1 VTWELLLDQFATQF
15 GLWWVIWPA
24 ILLGIVVGILPGFS
38 PQNTLIMLLP
48 LTLAVKVEVA
58 MAFMVALYCANHLAG
73 GIPAILVKIPGSGGA
88 AATTLDGYP
97 MTRKGQA
104 QQALVLC
111 FTASVFGGLI
121 TTLATIA
128 ALPWLSQLGLHLRS
142 VEMVV
147 VMLFGLTLIAVV
159 AAKDVLKGLIAGFFG
174 LLIGVIGTDHIY
186 STPRATFGFLELY
199 DGVPLVPALIGLF
212 AISEALVMVEEKL
225 IVGKDGLERAAQAR
239 WAETVEGLRMS
250 LERWWQIVWTA
261 FVGLAIGIIPGA
273 GASVAAFVAYQQSRL
288 WSKHPER
295 YGTGVPE
302 GVIAPEAANN
312 GVTSGT
318 LVPMMALGVPGGS
331 TAAVMMIVLQYHG
344 MAMGPRLFATNPGI
358 AYGVFVSMA
367 VAYVFMMI
375 TILPLARYMSRI
387 VLIPTTYL
395 APIIVLVTIV
405 AAFGE
410 RQYLFDM
417 ALALVFGVV
426 GYVAHKTN
434 YHVTAILIGIIL
446 GPVFEQYLV
455 RALRLSEGDVTILFS
470 SPLGNVLWGLLALS
484 LALPGWRGYRTRKAL
499 AAARFG
505 DER

>member
-1 VTWELLLDQFATQF
+1 VSWQFLLDQFATQF

-48 LTLAVKVEVA
+48 LTLAVPVEQA
-58 MAFMVALYCANHLAG
+58 MAFMIALYCANHLAG
-73 GIPAILVKIPGSGGA
+73 GIPAILVRIPGSGGA

-97 MTRKGQA
+97 MTQKGQA

-128 ALPWLSQLGLHLRS
+128 LLPWLSQIGLYLRS

-147 VMLFGLTLIAVV
+147 VMLFGLTLIAVI
-159 AAKDVLKGLIAGFFG
+159 AAKDTLKGLIAGFFG

-186 STPRATFGFLELY
+186 NTPRATFGFLELY

-212 AISEALVMVEEKL
+212 AISEALVMIEQKM
-225 IVGKDGLERAAQAR
+225 IVDQAGRERALQAR
-239 WAETVEGLRMS
+239 WADTVEGLRMS
-250 LERWWQIVWTA
+250 LQKWWHIVWTA
-261 FVGLAIGIIPGA
+261 FVGLFIGIVPGA
-273 GASVAAFVAYQQSRL
+273 GASIAAFVAYQQSRL
-288 WSKHPER
+288 WSKHPEL

-302 GVIAPEAANN
+302 GVIAPESANN

-318 LVPMMALGVPGGS
+318 LVPTLALGVPGGS

-344 MAMGPRLFATNPGI
+344 MVMGPRLFATDPGV

-367 VAYVFMMI
+367 VAYIFMI
-375 TILPLARYMSRI
+375 FTILPLARYMSRV
-387 VLIPTTYL
+387 VLFETSYL
-395 APIIVLVTIV
+395 APIIILVTIV

-417 ALALVFGVV
+417 GLALVFGVI
-426 GYVAHKTN
+426 GYIAHKTN
-434 YHVTAILIGIIL
+434 YHVTALLIGILL
-446 GPVFEQYLV
+446 GPLFEQYLV
-455 RALRLSEGDVTILFS
+455 RSLRLSEGNLLVFFS
-470 SPLGNVLWGLLALS
+470 SPLGNVLWALLALS
-484 LALPGWRGYRTRKAL
+484 LVLPMWRGYRQRKA
-499 AAARFG
+499 AAERFG
-505 DER
+505 GEA